1 MNLSAH
7 VTLAEFEHSDAAIR
21 FGIENKM
28 NEFEIER
35 AKELCE
41 NVFEPIRAHLNKPI
55 KINSGFRSAVV
66 NKRIGGAKTSQHVLG
81 EAMDLDLH
89 EKGIFEWIIDNIDF
103 DQLIGEFPQSGK
115 AQWFHISYRKG
126 RNRKQVL
133 IGTKRAGKTV
143 YLPYSE
149 AKDLLY

>member
-7 VTLAEFEHSDAAIR
+7 VTLAEFERSDAAIR

-81 EAMDLDLH
+81 EAVDLDLH
-89 EKGIFEWIIDNIDF
+89 ERGVFEWIIDNIDF
-103 DQLIGEFPQSGK
+103 DQAIYEGGNDV
-115 AQWFHISYRKG
+115 AADWFHISYRKG
-126 RNRKQVL
+126 RNRKQALRMV
-133 IGTKRAGKTV
+133 KKAGKTS
-143 YLPYSE
+143 YIPYSRM
-149 AKDLLY
+149 

>member
-7 VTLAEFEHSDAAIR
+7 VTLAEFERSEAAVKH
-21 FGIENKM
+21 GIANKM

-89 EKGIFEWIIDNIDF
+89 ERGIFEWIIDNIDF
-103 DQLIGEFPQSGK
+103 DQAIYEGGNDV
-115 AQWFHISYRKG
+115 AADWFHISFRKG
-126 RNRKQVL
+126 RNRKQALRMV
-133 IGTKRAGKTV
+133 KKAGKTS
-143 YLPYSE
+143 YIPYSRM
-149 AKDLLY
+149 

>member
-7 VTLAEFEHSDAAIR
+7 VTLAEFERSDAAIR

-55 KINSGFRSAVV
+55 KINSGFRSDAV
-66 NKRIGGAKTSQHVLG
+66 NKRMGGAKTSQHVLG
-81 EAMDLDLH
+81 EAVDLDLH
-89 EKGIFEWIIDNIDF
+89 ERGIFEWIIDNIDF
-103 DQLIGEFPQSGK
+103 DQAIYEGGNDV
-115 AQWFHISYRKG
+115 AADWFHISFRKG
-126 RNRKQVL
+126 RNRKQAL
-133 IGTKRAGKTV
+133 RMIKKSGKTS
-143 YLPYSE
+143 YIPYSRM
-149 AKDLLY
+149 

>member
-7 VTLAEFEHSDAAIR
+7 VTLAEFERSDAAIR

-81 EAMDLDLH
+81 EAVDLDLH
-89 EKGIFEWIIDNIDF
+89 ERGLFEWIIDNIDF
-103 DQLIGEFPQSGK
+103 DQAIYEGGNDV
-115 AQWFHISYRKG
+115 AADWFHISFKKG
-126 RNRKQVL
+126 RNRKQALRMV
-133 IGTKRAGKTV
+133 KKAGKTS
-143 YLPYSE
+143 YIPYSRM
-149 AKDLLY
+149 

>member
-7 VTLAEFEHSDAAIR
+7 VTLAEFERSEAAVKH
-21 FGIENKM
+21 GIANKM

-89 EKGIFEWIIDNIDF
+89 ERGLFEWIIDNIDF
-103 DQLIGEFPQSGK
+103 DQAIYEGGNDV
-115 AQWFHISYRKG
+115 AADWFHISYRKG
-126 RNRKQVL
+126 RNRKQAL
-133 IGTKRAGKTV
+133 RMIKKSGKTS
-143 YLPYSE
+143 YIPYSRM
-149 AKDLLY
+149 